1 MFRTKY
7 IICTTLFL
15 TFLIIT
21 SLIKNESRLLEKK
34 IINLNIKI
42 LSKEKNVNEAQLDFH
57 YLSSPAKI
65 ETKLSLIENN
75 NYKPIE
81 HSKIFLNISDFT
93 LSQNKFS
100 TLNNLNEKENQKK
113 Q

>member
-75 NYKPIE
+75 NYKPIK
-81 HSKIFLNISDFT
+81 HSKIFLNISAFT
-93 LSQNKFS
+93 FSQNKFS

>member
-42 LSKEKNVNEAQLDFH
+42 LSKKKMLMR
-57 YLSSPAKI
+57 
-65 ETKLSLIENN
+65 
-75 NYKPIE
+75 
-81 HSKIFLNISDFT
+81 LN
-93 LSQNKFS
+93 
-100 TLNNLNEKENQKK
+100 
-113 Q
+113 

>member
-65 ETKLSLIENN
+65 ETKLNLIENN